1 MGGTSTAWTDSVRG
15 KSVSARPDELPWSV
29 RFGFV
34 LLRCDNCTFSNVR
47 TFVKGKRSIG
57 AFALMCAVRPCAGRA
72 FVRRAV
78 RSLARARTRRERSC
92 GLSQCAGCRG
102 VGGRT
107 CVGSDEWQ
115 PRGSQTTFGVPA
127 NLSLEIPNQSRI
139 IPRHGTATFPYL

>member
-57 AFALMCAVRPCAGRA
+57 AFALMCAVRP
-72 FVRRAV
+72 VPV
-78 RSLARARTRRERSC
+78 ERSFAAPFDHSHAHARDANVRANC
-92 GLSQCAGCRG
+92 HNVRG
-102 VGGRT
+102 VGG
-107 CVGSDEWQ
+107 
-115 PRGSQTTFGVPA
+115 
-127 NLSLEIPNQSRI
+127 
-139 IPRHGTATFPYL
+139 